1 MSDPELI
8 RKQQAHIVRVA
19 RKMLDR
25 EVGIIE
31 GAREIV
37 RLRHNTGIDDLDP
50 VFIPLIAIDSET
62 DDLPVGQERQFWA
75 DDALIEKDK
84 LIMQAEN
91 TYRQE
96 ALAACRLILR
106 RFQADFDESQ

>member
-31 GAREIV
+31 
-37 RLRHNTGIDDLDP
+37 
-50 VFIPLIAIDSET
+50 
-62 DDLPVGQERQFWA
+62 
-75 DDALIEKDK
+75 
-84 LIMQAEN
+84 AEN
-91 TYRQE
+91 THRQE